1 MLQDVGGWF
10 LRVESYQHLFY
21 NDQDLDPSKSS
32 RIVQEHQEHF
42 WMNLRALRKK
52 FWEKILVRMGWG
64 MADFWL
70 V

>member
-42 WMNLRALRKK
+42 GMNLRALRKK
-52 FWEKILVRMGWG
+52 FW
-64 MADFWL
+64 
-70 V
+70 